1 MYYVFLTAISNL
13 EEPQQRTH
21 RIDSFIPG
29 HKPTP
34 IGEPEK
40 QHHHVRCGCCKSRK
54 FTCKIPRVFEAQS
67 KE

>member
-1 MYYVFLTAISNL
+1 M
-13 EEPQQRTH
+13 EEPPQRTH